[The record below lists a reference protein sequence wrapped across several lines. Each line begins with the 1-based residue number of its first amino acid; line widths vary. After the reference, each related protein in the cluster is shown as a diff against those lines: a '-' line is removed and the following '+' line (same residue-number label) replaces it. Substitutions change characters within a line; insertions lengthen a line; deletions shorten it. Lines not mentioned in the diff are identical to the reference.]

1 MHVEDIIRVQKTFK
15 GTRNRENFGNNKRNY
30 STMGGGGGGSGGG
43 SGGNYRRTEP
53 VVTAMTSS
61 EYKRAGNSETII
73 KWFSNRDHTCGSLRL
88 KDASK
93 VVSLVGWTDKK
104 TTKFIH
110 LYDGYGHTQVI
121 VDNEDVKTALSGVAE
136 NDILLVTGRV
146 VGRPQTHVTHSSNT
160 GEIEL
165 YADSIQTLNPIGEY
179 DGPIRQLAS
188 DQPTEEVTAT
198 TKPNGAQNSA
208 PPSSPQLNE
217 FTYRTHTCGEL
228 RENYV
233 GSEVVLCGW
242 LEYSR
247 MNKFFT
253 LRDGYGHVQVII
265 PPEV

>member
-1 MHVEDIIRVQKTFK
+1 MSANVSH
-15 GTRNRENFGNNKRNY
+15 RN
-30 STMGGGGGGSGGG
+30 
-43 SGGNYRRTEP
+43 EP

-61 EYKRAGNSETII
+61 EYKRAGNSETIV
-73 KWFSNRDHTCGSLRL
+73 KWFSNREHTCGSLRL
-88 KDASK
+88 RDASK

-121 VDNEDVKTALSGVAE
+121 IDNDDVKSVMSAAGD

-165 YADSIQTLNPIGEY
+165 FADNIRILKPNDDY
-179 DGPIRQLAS
+179 DGPIRQS
-188 DQPTEEVTAT
+188 VTETIAVEDTAFTEVTKVAENRI
-198 TKPNGAQNSA
+198 PS
-208 PPSSPQLNE
+208 PPAYPKINDY
-217 FTYRTHTCGEL
+217 TYRTHSCGEL
-228 RENYV
+228 RNTHV
-233 GSEVVLCGW
+233 GSDVVLCGW

-253 LRDGYGHVQVII
+253 MRDGYGHVQIII
-265 PPEV
+265 PTEVRPYILYKIVLCSEMELIQHIYLCYSLQIQLTLRP

>member
-1 MHVEDIIRVQKTFK
+1 MA
-15 GTRNRENFGNNKRNY
+15 
-30 STMGGGGGGSGGG
+30 GGCGSGGSGGSGGG
-43 SGGNYRRTEP
+43 GAYRRAEP

-61 EYKRAGNSETII
+61 EYKRAANSETII

-121 VDNEDVKTALSGVAE
+121 VDKEDVKAVLNGVAD

-165 YADSIQTLNPIGEY
+165 YADSIRVLSASGDY
-179 DGPIRQLAS
+179 DGPIRQLS
-188 DQPTEEVTAT
+188 TDQTTEEAIAA
-198 TKPNGAQNSA
+198 TKPTDVPNAA
-208 PPSSPQLNE
+208 PPSSPKLNDY
-217 FTYRTHTCGEL
+217 TYRTHSCGEL
-228 RENYV
+228 RENHV
-233 GSEVVLCGW
+233 GTEVVLCGW
-242 LEYSR
+242 LEFSR

-253 LRDGYGHVQVII
+253 LRDGYGHVQVLI
-265 PPEV
+265 PPEVRRIYALKLNLPMFSN